1 MPKKT
6 PSNQC
11 QACRRDKSIAACKI
25 ERSFQTKSLRR
36 KTQLSKENG
45 PLSFQKIAD
54 DSNLNVMVV
63 RRIMGGRQ
71 TPKLGEAYA
80 IAAALR
86 TSVGELT
93 NSSERAALKA
103 SADKI
108 DKIMEEREAL
118 LAKLQECDSSAAL
131 ILNTLLPKNS

>member
-1 MPKKT
+1 
-6 PSNQC
+6 
-11 QACRRDKSIAACKI
+11 
-25 ERSFQTKSLRR
+25 
-36 KTQLSKENG
+36 
-45 PLSFQKIAD
+45 
-54 DSNLNVMVV
+54 MVV

>member
-1 MPKKT
+1 MAKKT
-6 PSNQC
+6 ISTI
-11 QACRRDKSIAACKI
+11 D
-25 ERSFQTKSLRR
+25 RSFQAKSLRR

-54 DSNLNVMVV
+54 ESNLNVMIV
-63 RRIMGGRQ
+63 RRIMGGHQAPR
-71 TPKLGEAYA
+71 LGEAYA

-93 NSSERAALKA
+93 NSPEQAILIA

-108 DKIMEEREAL
+108 NKIMEEREAL
-118 LAKLQECDSSAAL
+118 LAKLQSCDSSAVL